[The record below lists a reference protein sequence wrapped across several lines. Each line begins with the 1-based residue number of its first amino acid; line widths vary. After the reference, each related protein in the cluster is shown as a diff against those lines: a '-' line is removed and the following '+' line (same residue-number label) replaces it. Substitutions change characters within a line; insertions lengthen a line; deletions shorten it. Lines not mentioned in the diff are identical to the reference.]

1 MVKSIIENNK
11 SILDQADQHPPPP
24 PATTAQ
30 EEAIV
35 ETSLRLTREVF
46 ALAGQTAKI
55 MNGSVP
61 HERLK
66 YYTVN
71 EFMEQLQN
79 LLHENKNYFLL

>member
-11 SILDQADQHPPPP
+11 SILDQADQRRPPPP
-24 PATTAQ
+24 LATTAQ

-79 LLHENKNYFLL
+79 LLHENKN

>member
-11 SILDQADQHPPPP
+11 SILDQADQHPPPT

-79 LLHENKNYFLL
+79 LLHKNKN

>member
-24 PATTAQ
+24 PPPQ

-66 YYTVN
+66 FYTVN

-79 LLHENKNYFLL
+79 LLHENKN

>member
-11 SILDQADQHPPPP
+11 SILDQADQHPHQHPPPP

-79 LLHENKNYFLL
+79 LLHENKN

>member
-11 SILDQADQHPPPP
+11 SILDQADQPPPP

-66 YYTVN
+66 FYTVN

-79 LLHENKNYFLL
+79 LLHENKN

>member
-11 SILDQADQHPPPP
+11 SILDQADQHPPP

-79 LLHENKNYFLL
+79 LLHENKN

>member
-11 SILDQADQHPPPP
+11 SILDQADQPPPPP

-66 YYTVN
+66 YYIVN
-71 EFMEQLQN
+71 EFMEQLQK
-79 LLHENKNYFLL
+79 LLHENKN

>member
-11 SILDQADQHPPPP
+11 SILDQADQHPSPP

-79 LLHENKNYFLL
+79 LLHENKN

>member
-11 SILDQADQHPPPP
+11 SILDQADQHPPSP
-24 PATTAQ
+24 PATTAPAQ

-46 ALAGQTAKI
+46 ALAEQTAKI

-66 YYTVN
+66 CYIVN
-71 EFMEQLQN
+71 EFMEQLQK
-79 LLHENKNYFLL
+79 LLHENKN

>member
-11 SILDQADQHPPPP
+11 SILDQADQQLP
-24 PATTAQ
+24 TTAPAQ

-46 ALAGQTAKI
+46 ALAGETAKI

-61 HERLK
+61 HE
-66 YYTVN
+66 
-71 EFMEQLQN
+71 
-79 LLHENKNYFLL
+79 

>member
-24 PATTAQ
+24 ATTAQ
-30 EEAIV
+30 EVAIV

-79 LLHENKNYFLL
+79 LLHENKN

>member
-11 SILDQADQHPPPP
+11 SILDQADQQPP
-24 PATTAQ
+24 TTAPAQ

-46 ALAGQTAKI
+46 ALAGETAKI

-61 HERLK
+61 HE
-66 YYTVN
+66 
-71 EFMEQLQN
+71 
-79 LLHENKNYFLL
+79 